1 MNRWLKYGLLALGAL
16 VVLLVVG
23 AVIFASTFDPNK
35 YKGQITE
42 AVKKATGRELA
53 FQGDMKVS
61 VFPWIGAQVGGAS
74 LSNAPGFGDKP
85 MVQFASAE
93 VRIRLLP
100 LLAGNVEVGRVV
112 LQNLTL
118 NLARNKDGV
127 SNWDDLAGKGGEKK
141 EEAPAKPGGAPGV
154 ELAVGGV
161 SIVNANIFWDDA
173 KANRHDAVRNV
184 NVTIGAI
191 APGRPFDFDVAF
203 GLESRDPDLS
213 LQNAVKGT
221 ASLDLEAGRYTVKDL
236 DLKVLATGK
245 TLPGGKADVG
255 VTLAQAAADVKAQT
269 ASLEGGVLRL
279 DTEKLNF
286 NAKVSDFAA
295 PAVVFALSSESL
307 DLDKILPRQA
317 SGAAAKPAQ
326 AQAGPEPDVIPV
338 DTLRKLNLD
347 GTVKIARLKVRGLT
361 LTNLDVKILA
371 KNGLLT
377 VDPANLALYEGTVVS
392 SVSLDARPDVPR
404 TAVKATVS
412 KVRIG
417 PLLKDLSGKDNI
429 DGVTDLKADLTTSGA
444 KVSAMRRGLNGN
456 VSLAVHD
463 GAFPGVNLTD
473 MVTSVIHSSAKSGTV
488 QGKASDRTKF
498 GEITGT
504 AVAVNGVF
512 TNRDLDVKSPNV
524 RANGEGVVNLPAN
537 SVNYLVKAKLVAEGA
552 GQGGTSGKDLTGLLV
567 PVRVTGSLD
576 NPSFGVDMA
585 EYFKGA
591 AAGLVK
597 GVGGAVEGVGG
608 AIGGAVE
615 GIMGGG
621 QKQDSKSSTTKQPQ
635 QKQPEKKGG
644 LLDKLF

>member
-1 MNRWLKYGLLALGAL
+1 MNKWLKYGLLAVGAL

-23 AVIFASTFDPNK
+23 AIIFASTFDPNK

-42 AVKKATGRELA
+42 AVKNATGRELS

-61 VFPWIGAQVGGAS
+61 VFPWIGAQVGGVT

-100 LLAGNVEVGRVV
+100 LITGNVEIGRVV
-112 LQNLTL
+112 LKNLTL
-118 NLARNKDGV
+118 NLARNKAGV
-127 SNWDDLAGKGGEKK
+127 SNWDDLAGGKGGEKK
-141 EEAPAKPGGAPGV
+141 AEAPAKSGGAPGV

-161 SIVNANIFWDDA
+161 SMTDANIFWDDA
-173 KANRHDAVRNV
+173 QANRHDAVRNV

-191 APGRPFDFDVAF
+191 APGKPFDFDVAF
-203 GLESRDPDLS
+203 GLESKSPEAS
-213 LQNAVKGT
+213 LQNAIKGT
-221 ASLDLEAGRYTVKDL
+221 ASLDLEAGRYTVKNL

-245 TLPGGKADVG
+245 AVPGGKADVG
-255 VTLAQAAADVKAQT
+255 VTVAQAAVDTKAQT
-269 ASLEGGVLRL
+269 ASLDGGVLRL

-286 NAKVSDFAA
+286 NAKVAGFAT
-295 PAVVFALSSESL
+295 PAVVFALSSDSL
-307 DLDKILPRQA
+307 DLDKILPKQA
-317 SGAAAKPAQ
+317 AGAETKAAPAQ
-326 AQAGPEPDVIPV
+326 VGPEPDVIPV
-338 DTLRKLNLD
+338 DVIRKLNLD
-347 GTVKIARLKVRGLT
+347 GTVKIAKLKVHGLT

-371 KNGLLT
+371 KNGLVT

-392 SVSLDARPDVPR
+392 ALSVDARPDVPR
-404 TAVKATVS
+404 TAVKATVA
-412 KVRIG
+412 KLRLG

-429 DGVTDLKADLTTSGA
+429 DGVTDVKADLTTSGA
-444 KVSAMRRGLNGN
+444 KVSAMKRGLNGN

-463 GAFPGVNLTD
+463 GVFPGVNLSD
-473 MVTSVIHSSAKSGTV
+473 MVTSVVHSAAKSGTV
-488 QGKASDRTKF
+488 QGKSTDRTKF
-498 GEITGT
+498 GEITAT

-537 SVNYLVKAKLVAEGA
+537 SVDYLVKAKLVTEGA
-552 GQGGTSGKDLTGLLV
+552 GQGGTSGKDLTGLMV
-567 PVRVTGSLD
+567 PVRVKGSLD

-591 AAGLVK
+591 AEGLVK

-608 AIGGAVE
+608 AIGGVF
-615 GIMGGG
+615 GGS
-621 QKQDSKSSTTKQPQ
+621 KTQDSKSSTTKQ
-635 QKQPEKKGG
+635 KQPEKKKGG